1 MPTANKFL
9 SAPENK
15 MPANTNRVF
24 IFAAQTIVAE
34 LTAFRLKL
42 LEIAP
47 VILKT
52 EDELEAALEEGIPSL
67 FIVDLDLT
75 EIDSAQLIERL
86 SSDEITSRIPVMC
99 MSSEGDMDRA
109 EKAYMAG
116 ARDFLVIPFD
126 PIVLE
131 KKVRAA
137 LDNPKFASSSRDAA
151 VKA

>member
-1 MPTANKFL
+1 
-9 SAPENK
+9 

-24 IFAAQTIVAE
+24 IFAAESIVGE

-47 VILKT
+47 VILNT
-52 EDELEAALEEGIPSL
+52 EVALEAALQEGIPSL
-67 FIVDLDLT
+67 FIVDLDMT
-75 EIDSAQLIERL
+75 DIDATQLIERL

-99 MSSEGDMDRA
+99 MSTEGDMARA

-126 PIVLE
+126 PTVLE
-131 KKVRAA
+131 KKVRSA
-137 LDNPKFASSSRDAA
+137 LDKQNSAPELADASANA
-151 VKA
+151 